1 MVSQDSFVQVLRI
14 QTDADFA
21 GWFVM
26 VHAAVYPCR
35 GFAYLHWRDDSLPF
49 HLRQF
54 LFDLLLH
61 FERDSPWWV
70 YDWRYCGV
78 DGDVV
83 LSVELPDAL
92 KTLRVLPD
100 QVGGV
105 LDARQFFGDF
115 AIEGDDS
122 EFLQ

>member
-1 MVSQDSFVQVLRI
+1 M
-14 QTDADFA
+14 
-21 GWFVM
+21 
-26 VHAAVYPCR
+26 
-35 GFAYLHWRDDSLPF
+35 
-49 HLRQF
+49 
-54 LFDLLLH
+54 
-61 FERDSPWWV
+61 
-70 YDWRYCGV
+70 YDWWYCGV

-83 LSVELPDAL
+83 LSVKLPNAL

-122 EFLQ
+122 KFLQ